1 MKIKSEEIR
10 KNNIN
15 NIKNEINNSN
25 KYTYIKPKSKILKS
39 RKSKTPLEN
48 NLFQKAIKKV
58 NFINDIQKSNST
70 DKINFKKNEIINKKV
85 KENHERIE
93 KEDNS
98 FISQKYPYMKKKA
111 LKENISPS
119 TSFQE
124 NNNKNKNKNI
134 TSNNQ
139 INNNINSQKNN
150 LILLSNIITS
160 SQKKEKVKENNNIL
174 NTSTKKIEEIFL
186 EPKKYEEYIT
196 NSGNKIIQE
205 TFCEAFF
212 IASFP
217 KINGQVIEK
226 SQSFPA
232 LCGHKECSNLPS
244 MKSEIIYR
252 YPLKDTKNLEL
263 NNFFKKG

>member
-1 MKIKSEEIR
+1 MSLTEGIMNFYIMINYRKIRSKNKSKENFFKIKLKEVGNICPKKYSSLIVNDIKMEFSIQLCKTILNKNIKKPIQKSFIKKESKINIMKIKSEEIR

-58 NFINDIQKSNST
+58 NFIEDIKKNNST
-70 DKINFKKNEIINKKV
+70 DKINFKKNEMINKKV

-119 TSFQE
+119 TSFQD

-139 INNNINSQKNN
+139 INNNINS
-150 LILLSNIITS
+150 
-160 SQKKEKVKENNNIL
+160 
-174 NTSTKKIEEIFL
+174 
-186 EPKKYEEYIT
+186 
-196 NSGNKIIQE
+196 
-205 TFCEAFF
+205 
-212 IASFP
+212 
-217 KINGQVIEK
+217 
-226 SQSFPA
+226 
-232 LCGHKECSNLPS
+232 
-244 MKSEIIYR
+244 
-252 YPLKDTKNLEL
+252 
-263 NNFFKKG
+263 